1 MKEGAKQKTEYKKNL
16 VHLSSL
22 REREKTTVTRRE
34 CVKIKSFVRSN
45 LTECTLKLDAQSSTS
60 AIGEPRDTYERVIRD
75 EKGHGIVACVQECEG
90 TVVGLVDKL
99 VVGYPGR
106 C

>member
-1 MKEGAKQKTEYKKNL
+1 M
-16 VHLSSL
+16 
-22 REREKTTVTRRE
+22 
-34 CVKIKSFVRSN
+34 
-45 LTECTLKLDAQSSTS
+45 LKVQARPLANVIQ
-60 AIGEPRDTYERVIRD
+60 RDTYERVIRD